1 MSEGSRGSTMLLG
14 KSMFLIV
21 GEGQQAAAE
30 VQLAPMVLLE
40 TGGVMMSRS
49 GKRKL

>member
-1 MSEGSRGSTMLLG
+1 MSEGSRGSTMLPG
-14 KSMFLIV
+14 KSLFLIV

-40 TGGVMMSRS
+40 IGGAMMSRS
-49 GKRKL
+49 RKKKL